1 MEDKLRTEDLLEI
14 TPLDK
19 DTTDLA
25 NQIINESDID
35 KVKNLTA
42 LFNLNQAKK
51 NVLRVMKYNSL
62 LDAISDQMTER
73 IEQRPGEFS
82 NNTSSNLTLNALSK
96 KVYCICHKGYLT
108 YYPNSF
114 KVFSSNNDL
123 LNYMNVVQ
131 SSIDRANK
139 SIELVDS
146 TPAIQLNQVNINLP
160 KSDVDLLDS
169 ESRERVLEV
178 LQAIKNKMN
187 KVEEVKEAVIIEPE
201 EPEEKINVS
210 LIDEQ
215 KEDNLDDE
223 RRDNTN

>member
-73 IEQRPGEFS
+73 IEQRPGEF
-82 NNTSSNLTLNALSK
+82 
-96 KVYCICHKGYLT
+96 
-108 YYPNSF
+108 
-114 KVFSSNNDL
+114 SNNDL

>member
-82 NNTSSNLTLNALSK
+82 NN
-96 KVYCICHKGYLT
+96 
-108 YYPNSF
+108 
-114 KVFSSNNDL
+114 DL

-146 TPAIQLNQVNINLP
+146 TPAIQLNQVNINMP
-160 KSDVDLLDS
+160 KSNIDLLDS

>member
-82 NNTSSNLTLNALSK
+82 NN
-96 KVYCICHKGYLT
+96 
-108 YYPNSF
+108 
-114 KVFSSNNDL
+114 DL

-146 TPAIQLNQVNINLP
+146 TPAIQLNQVNINMP
-160 KSDVDLLDS
+160 KSDIDLLDR

-215 KEDNLDDE
+215 KEDNLDNE